1 MLSIENYLLEYK
13 RKLPTMLFLWMMIL
27 TFIIISLVT
36 INKLVTIK
44 NYYLNEG
51 IIKDKSV
58 IIYVSVKD
66 LYKVVNNSTLYIN
79 NRKYNYKIQKISEE
93 IITNNNNFYKEI
105 TLYVNLDYKLL
116 IDNNI
121 VELKFIVNE
130 MTIFEYIV
138 NLIKGE

>member
-51 IIKDKSV
+51 IIKDKSI

-66 LYKVVNNSTLYIN
+66 LYKVVDNNVLYIN
-79 NRKYNYKIQKISEE
+79 NKKYNYKIQKISKE
-93 IITNNNNFYKEI
+93 IITDNTNFYKEI
-105 TLYVNLDYKLL
+105 TLHVNLDYKLL

-121 VELKFIVNE
+121 VQLKFVVNE